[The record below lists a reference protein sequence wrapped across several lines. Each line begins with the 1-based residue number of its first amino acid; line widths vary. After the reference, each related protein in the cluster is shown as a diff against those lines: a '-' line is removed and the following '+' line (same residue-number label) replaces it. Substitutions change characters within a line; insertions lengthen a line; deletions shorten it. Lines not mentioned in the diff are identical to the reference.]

1 MFKTLKN
8 VENIFATPPR
18 CLYCSF
24 LNRQARNISLRA
36 RKPARLTLQKSKIV
50 GLAEKKPI
58 KSKPK
63 GNNGPFG
70 GTNLKKANIRDL
82 QKRSPVANTLVRK
95 TNEDPRITSRGKR
108 KRMQKGTREFKA
120 LKMQSSLAKLS
131 YQQRSSIKNEIQ
143 GIESFEEFRLL
154 ESVSKSIYTQAL
166 QGLINVKPTPVQ
178 KIAIPAL
185 LALKNGRQKSTEKSQ
200 ESFLIA
206 AETGSGKTL
215 AYLLPTIN
223 ALKLNELNDVDIKEY
238 EKKIKEEKERQNN
251 VVFFSPPLTNISHPT
266 AGRPR
271 VIILVPTQEL
281 VSQVGAI
288 VKSLGHTIKFR
299 SAMISSAFTAT
310 VIRNRLF
317 SSQGIDIV
325 VTTPHLMASVAA
337 GHPNILSRVTHL
349 IIDEADSL
357 LDRSF
362 APLTSTII
370 DRATPSL
377 KQLILCSA
385 TIPLALD
392 GFIRSRF
399 PDTKRLVTPN
409 LHAIPRR
416 VQLEVINVE
425 GVPYHGSKDL
435 ACADALWSIGRA
447 AENSEDLPKGSTEVK
462 RVIVFVNE
470 REKTLELRDFLIS
483 KGVDAIALNRDTPD
497 ERKAEVISSFTTPV
511 SLDSNEDQS
520 HSSSDIKH
528 NFTSPRNKVP
538 PGNKKLSNVKTV
550 VTTDLSSR
558 GIDTIAVR
566 NVILYDVPHSTIDFI
581 HRLGRTGRMGRRGRA
596 YVLVG
601 KDDRKDIVAEVKTGM
616 FLGKSLI

>member
-1 MFKTLKN
+1 M
-8 VENIFATPPR
+8 
-18 CLYCSF
+18 
-24 LNRQARNISLRA
+24 
-36 RKPARLTLQKSKIV
+36 V
-50 GLAEKKPI
+50 GLDEKKSI
-58 KSKPK
+58 KSKPR

-82 QKRSPVANTLVRK
+82 HEKSPVANSLVRK
-95 TNEDPRITSRGKR
+95 TNEDPRITGRSKI
-108 KRMQKGTREFKA
+108 KRMQKGAREFKA
-120 LKMQSSLAKLS
+120 LKMQSPLTKLS
-131 YQQRSSIKNEIQ
+131 YQQRSLIKNEIQ
-143 GIESFEEFRLL
+143 GIESFDEFRLL
-154 ESVSKSIYTQAL
+154 ESVSKSIYTQVL

-185 LALKNGRQKSTEKSQ
+185 LGMNSGRQKSSEKPL

-223 ALKLNELNDVDIKEY
+223 ALKLNVQEY
-238 EKKIKEEKERQNN
+238 EKKVKEEIQRQNN

-271 VIILVPTQEL
+271 AIILVPTQEL
-281 VSQVGAI
+281 VTQVGAI

-377 KQLILCSA
+377 KQLIMCSA

-425 GVPYHGSKDL
+425 GVPYQGSKDL
-435 ACADALWSIGRA
+435 ACADAIWSIGKA
-447 AENSEDLPKGSTEVK
+447 AENLEELPKGSTDFK

-497 ERKAEVISSFTTPV
+497 ERKAEVISSFTTPI
-511 SLDSNEDQS
+511 SLIESNENQP
-520 HSSSDIKH
+520 HSSSDIKP
-528 NFTSPRNKVP
+528 NVSSLRNKVP

-558 GIDTIAVR
+558 GIDTVAVR

-601 KDDRKDIVAEVKTGM
+601 KDDRKDIVAEVRTGM